1 MASSNKT
8 QHYDLSQFVP
18 LDKPAWLG
26 DYNSDMQKIDAGIY
40 AAQTKAD
47 SLETEVETASAAA
60 TAAQQAAQSASE
72 AAQQASD
79 KAQDAQNTAN
89 GVSATASQALT
100 TAQQAQTTAQQAQTA
115 ASGALQTSGGTM
127 TGPLVLNGDP
137 TENLQAATKQYVDNN
152 SGPYTMS
159 LSLANEKYFFNNGTS
174 MQATFYG
181 SGDTSRMLLVG
192 TLHARTGTTVTDYTL
207 SQFMTSRI
215 GKINEVTIPVIF
227 TDGQRSIISISK
239 ESTGSTNL
247 LLKFKSAL
255 TFNNSTT
262 FGTFVAVVQGV
273 TH

>member
-8 QHYDLSQFVP
+8 QHYNLSQFVP

-40 AAQTKAD
+40 AAQSKAD
-47 SLETEVETASAAA
+47 SLGTEVETASAAA
-60 TAAQQAAQSASE
+60 TAAQQAAQRASE

-79 KAQDAQNTAN
+79 KAQDAETTAN
-89 GVSATASQALT
+89 GVAATASQAL
-100 TAQQAQTTAQQAQTA
+100 TTAQQAQTA

-159 LSLANEKYFFNNGTS
+159 LSLANETYFFKNGTS

-192 TLHARTGTTVTDYTL
+192 TLHARNGTTIAGYTL

-215 GKINEVTIPVIF
+215 GKINEVTIPVTF
-227 TDGQRSIISISK
+227 TDGQRGVISISK
-239 ESTGSTNL
+239 ASTGSANL
-247 LLKFKSAL
+247 LLKFESAL

-273 TH
+273 TQ

>member
-47 SLETEVETASAAA
+47 SLETEVETASTAA
-60 TAAQQAAQSASE
+60 TAAQQAAQTANE

-79 KAQDAQNTAN
+79 KAQDAETTAN
-89 GVSATASQALT
+89 GVAATASQALT

-152 SGPYTMS
+152 GAKGTDFINLEKVSSAVGS
-159 LSLANEKYFFNNGTS
+159 LSGGVWETNDKTFIVKCSFPTGGQISSGTVLVQFPAVLSNVVSSKSFANILAVLGSEITLRDDFTFTYVSGNVKIAYSGNVAIPATS
-174 MQATFYG
+174 SCYL
-181 SGDTSRMLLVG
+181 DC
-192 TLHARTGTTVTDYTL
+192 
-207 SQFMTSRI
+207 
-215 GKINEVTIPVIF
+215 VIM
-227 TDGQRSIISISK
+227 
-239 ESTGSTNL
+239 
-247 LLKFKSAL
+247 
-255 TFNNSTT
+255 
-262 FGTFVAVVQGV
+262 GV
-273 TH
+273 